1 MSKAK
6 KGEEIMR
13 SIMEE
18 MAADRKKRAT
28 SAKLNKAAL
37 VEAIKPIGLTRIEV
51 DFNGGGDSGQVDEVR
66 YFIGK
71 KEPEDLETIKRT
83 LVQQAKINDSTNWSD
98 DKKEWVTTTKS
109 PTIEELVEQICYDL
123 LSANHG
129 GWEINEGSYGEFVFS
144 FGKSNKI
151 DLTFNQRVESVETTE
166 ETY

>member
-28 SAKLNKAAL
+28 SAELNKAAL

-151 DLTFNQRVESVETTE
+151 DLTFNQRVESVETSE

>member
-6 KGEEIMR
+6 GLGVDMK

-18 MAADRKKRAT
+18 MAEDRKKRAT
-28 SAKLNKAAL
+28 SAELNKAAL

-51 DFNGGGDSGQVDEVR
+51 DFNGSGDSGQVDEVR
-66 YFIGK
+66 YFKGK
-71 KEPEDLETIKRT
+71 KEPKDLETIKRT
-83 LVQQAKINDSTNWSD
+83 LVQQAKINDSTTYCEI
-98 DKKEWVTTTKS
+98 KKEWVTTTKC

-123 LSANHG
+123 LSANHA
-129 GWEINEGSYGEFVFS
+129 GWEINEGSFGEFVFS
-144 FGKSNKI
+144 FGNSNEI